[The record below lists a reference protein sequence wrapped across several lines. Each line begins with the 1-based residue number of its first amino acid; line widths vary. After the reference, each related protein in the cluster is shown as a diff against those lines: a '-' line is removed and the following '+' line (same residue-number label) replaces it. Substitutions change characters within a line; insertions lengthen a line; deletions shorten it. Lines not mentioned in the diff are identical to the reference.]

1 MRGPP
6 TVSTHITPDT
16 IAYLAGEGTP
26 DQQQAFQAG
35 ADLIN
40 EVYASRYPDAP
51 EDLEAMAADQYVG
64 AAMYALGDT
73 TLKAAGEALQEARRA
88 YMEASDHLA
97 GAMCVAREQGMTVSQ
112 VADAAGVTRS
122 IVYKRTEPAL

>member
-1 MRGPP
+1 MRGTP

-26 DQQQAFQAG
+26 DQQEAFQAG
-35 ADLIN
+35 ADLID

-51 EDLEAMAADQYVG
+51 EDLDAMAADQYVG

-73 TLKAAGEALQEARRA
+73 TLKEAGEALQQARRA
-88 YMEASDHLA
+88 YMEASDQLA
-97 GAMCVAREQGMTVSQ
+97 GAMCVARGQDMSVSEI
-112 VADAAGVTRS
+112 ARAANIRRS
-122 IVYKRTEPAL
+122 IVYKRTEA